1 MNEDIKEKVRN
12 EYDRF
17 MTGLKESIMNI
28 ERIKGE
34 NSEFDKIQKS
44 FIDTIQKQYS
54 IVLYIT
60 IEKYTIFQLKSIPVL
75 IVCEDKKSYL
85 NAG

>member
-34 NSEFDKIQKS
+34 NSEFDKIQK
-44 FIDTIQKQYS
+44 
-54 IVLYIT
+54 
-60 IEKYTIFQLKSIPVL
+60 
-75 IVCEDKKSYL
+75 
-85 NAG
+85 